1 MAARKPST
9 NELGT
14 RTCGVEGCCALS
26 ELRRNATGNHF
37 NLDANVRNCNYYSW
51 STNEVRRIAFDKIF

>member
-14 RTCGVEGCCALS
+14 RTCGVEGCALS
-26 ELRRNATGNHF
+26 ELRSNATGNHF
-37 NLDANVRNCNYYSW
+37 NLDANV
-51 STNEVRRIAFDKIF
+51 